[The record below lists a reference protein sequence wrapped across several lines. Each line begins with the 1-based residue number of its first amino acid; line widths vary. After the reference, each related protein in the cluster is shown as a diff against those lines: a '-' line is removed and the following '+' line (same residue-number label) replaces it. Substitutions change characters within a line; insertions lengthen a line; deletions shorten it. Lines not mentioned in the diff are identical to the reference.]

1 MLLEILQEVKD
12 KHSLNAP
19 RSIFVTLGGMVILLI
34 RVPANASE
42 HMVCKF
48 VGMLM
53 DVRLEQYLNANLL
66 MV

>member
-1 MLLEILQEVKD
+1 MLSGMLHEVKD